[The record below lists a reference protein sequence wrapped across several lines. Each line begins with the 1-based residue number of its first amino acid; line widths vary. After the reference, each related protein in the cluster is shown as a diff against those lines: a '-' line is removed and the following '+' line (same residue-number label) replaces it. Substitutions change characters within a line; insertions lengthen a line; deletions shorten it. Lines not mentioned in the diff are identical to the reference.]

1 MSSDQD
7 PPPERGPRS
16 VRGGS
21 RLPATRRES
30 LGPVVAPTSRSGRD
44 RRPEVGPERAD
55 RPGRR
60 AVVTDPVAVLDGVPP
75 SVVEA
80 VRFLVASLQQR
91 EDEGSLPKRLGFTS
105 AIAGEGVTY
114 IARTVAAVM
123 AHDLRER
130 VCFIDLNFASG
141 SGVEEPKGRKGRKKK
156 KKDDGDA
163 LPATTVSTEPGLSDA
178 LRRSASLREILQ
190 STDDPR
196 LTVVAAGEAT
206 VAEAQVFAQSDE
218 LGHII
223 DVLERHNDRLVFD
236 LPPVLASSAT
246 IPLARQT
253 DAIELVVRAGVTSDT
268 QVRLALERLSPIPS
282 LGVVLNRASSKMPV
296 KLQRRLSNW

>member
-1 MSSDQD
+1 
-7 PPPERGPRS
+7 
-16 VRGGS
+16 
-21 RLPATRRES
+21 
-30 LGPVVAPTSRSGRD
+30 
-44 RRPEVGPERAD
+44 
-55 RPGRR
+55 
-60 AVVTDPVAVLDGVPP
+60 VVTDPVAVLDGVPP
-75 SVVEA
+75 PVVEA

-105 AIAGEGVTY
+105 AIAGEGVSY

-130 VCFIDLNFASG
+130 VCFIDLNFGTSN
-141 SGVEEPKGRKGRKKK
+141 GVEEPTGRKGRKRRKK
-156 KKDDGDA
+156 KGDA
-163 LPATTVSTEPGLSDA
+163 EASTTTTSNGPGLSDA

-196 LTVVAAGEAT
+196 LTVVVAGEAT

-236 LPPVLASSAT
+236 LPPVLAASAT
-246 IPLARQT
+246 IPLARQA
-253 DAIELVVRAGVTSDT
+253 DAIGLVVRAGVTSDT
-268 QVRLALERLSPIPS
+268 QVRLALERLAPIPS

>member
-1 MSSDQD
+1 
-7 PPPERGPRS
+7 
-16 VRGGS
+16 
-21 RLPATRRES
+21 
-30 LGPVVAPTSRSGRD
+30 
-44 RRPEVGPERAD
+44 
-55 RPGRR
+55 
-60 AVVTDPVAVLDGVPP
+60 VVTDTVAVLDGVPP

-91 EDEGSLPKRLGFTS
+91 EDQESLPKRLGFTS

-130 VCFIDLNFASG
+130 VCFIDLNFAS
-141 SGVEEPKGRKGRKKK
+141 SGGGEEPKGRKGRKKK
-156 KKDDGDA
+156 GDGDA
-163 LPATTVSTEPGLSDA
+163 LPATASTEPGLSDA

-253 DAIELVVRAGVTSDT
+253 DAIGLIVRAGVTSDT